1 MIGMFG
7 VSRRLSVT
15 TDGSSINASLGGV
28 SGVAVVVTQSGAP
41 PVALDA
47 VQPAGS
53 AGAVTESKFS
63 LNDEQGVGVGVGV
76 GGGTVAVAVG
86 VGEGVPVKVAVGVG
100 VGDGVPLKI
109 TSVFV

>member
-1 MIGMFG
+1 MFG

-28 SGVAVVVTQSGAP
+28 SDVAVVVTQSGAP

-63 LNDEQGVGVGVGV
+63 LNDEQGVGGGVGA
-76 GGGTVAVAVG
+76 GTVAVAVRVG
-86 VGEGVPVKVAVGVG
+86 VGVPVKVAVGVG
-100 VGDGVPLKI
+100 VGDGVPVKI
-109 TSVFV
+109 PSVCV